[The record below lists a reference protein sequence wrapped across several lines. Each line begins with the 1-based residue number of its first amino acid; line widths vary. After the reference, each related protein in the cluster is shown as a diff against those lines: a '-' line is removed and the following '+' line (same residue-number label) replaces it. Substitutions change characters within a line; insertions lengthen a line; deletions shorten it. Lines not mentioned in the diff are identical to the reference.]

1 LQSAANGYS
10 FKLDHKFEEWFNA
23 ITVLDDKEA
32 YDLSCQL
39 EQPPPSN
46 THNTTESAKG
56 KKRYAYTIML
66 SMAL

>member
-23 ITVLDDKEA
+23 IPVLDDKEA

-39 EQPPPSN
+39 EQAAPSN
-46 THNTTESAKG
+46 TLNSAESAKA
-56 KKRYAYTIML
+56 KKR
-66 SMAL
+66 